1 MSAGASIDGKTRV
14 YGILGHP
21 VTGSLSPAMQNA
33 AFQALGINAVYLA
46 FPVLPDDLPGAAAG
60 LAAANVAGFNL
71 TVPHKLAILPLLREI
86 TPEAKAIGAVNTVR
100 CGEGGMAGANTDGEG
115 FLLSLQHDLA
125 WKPRHKQVLLLGAGG
140 AARGIAISLLGAG
153 LARLHIANR
162 TVERAQ
168 ALAAD
173 CRALYPAAQVTASGL
188 EGLGDSAP
196 HLLIN
201 STTMG
206 MRDTA
211 MRDTAMGNTGMGS
224 TDTGETAGS
233 PLELAPLGVREAVI
247 DIVYYP
253 TQTPLLAQARALGLA
268 HTNGI
273 GMLLHQG
280 ALAFHYWTGQDA
292 PLEVM
297 RAALESGLA
306 AR

>member
-125 WKPRHKQVLLLGAGG
+125 WKPQHKQVLLLGAGG

-153 LARLHIANR
+153 LATLHIANR

-201 STTMG
+201 STSAGMG
-206 MRDTA
+206 D
-211 MRDTAMGNTGMGS
+211 TGMG
-224 TDTGETAGS
+224 EAGGP

-280 ALAFHYWTGQDA
+280 ALAFRFWTGQDA

-297 RAALESGLA
+297 RAALEAGLA